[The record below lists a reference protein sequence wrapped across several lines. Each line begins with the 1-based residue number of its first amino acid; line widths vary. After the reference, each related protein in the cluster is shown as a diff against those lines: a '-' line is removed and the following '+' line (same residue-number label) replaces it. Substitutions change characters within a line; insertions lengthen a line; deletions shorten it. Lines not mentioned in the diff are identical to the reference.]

1 MVQSPGGSGP
11 QSGLGVADAVTQDP
25 PPVLGEAAHHLRERV
40 EVALSRNEDV
50 ETLVVKEIERDA
62 EPAGVIPARSPVHG
76 DAAHLATPQ
85 GESAGVEGLSQGEG
99 DGPSAVPAQLDH
111 RGLDPRHRQGGFEP
125 LRVSARVEDEIG
137 ILPGRGATVEFQP
150 QIQGHSLS
158 GGIDVHQAHPSRGD
172 LSAQPRDEE
181 PHDPAPDHDDPVA
194 HRRSPVPH
202 RVEGGLHVRREH
214 GALRRQAVRQDT
226 HGPDRHQVEVLV
238 GVEAEDVPPD
248 ERGLGPVR
256 RLQYLAHAAVPIFY
270 GSGKVALLE
279 RRPHHL
285 VLGRRHLAP
294 KDQRFR
300 ASADAGVEGAHEHM
314 VRLAGTERGRD
325 DLSAARSADPE
336 LASGSRHERSRSSE
350 VNVGPMSQTTRTQ
363 PPPPTSRERPSSP
376 VGDVALGIL
385 PLLGVSLATCWM
397 LALPTSHVLV
407 VVAPYAALGGL
418 LLAKLPPSHPG
429 PGLGPANRVT
439 LARATLVLPL
449 AALALLPG
457 VFTGAGY
464 WWIVGLSATALVL
477 DGVDGPLARRTGTE
491 SAFGARFDMEL
502 DAFLLMAL
510 SALVWRSGK
519 VGSWVLLVGGLR
531 YFFVLGGLLWPP
543 LRGTLPP
550 SRRRKVVCVAQGVVL
565 VICLAPVTGPAA
577 AAALAASA
585 LLLLVY
591 SFVVDTWWLARSAR
605 PGEG

>member
-1 MVQSPGGSGP
+1 M
-11 QSGLGVADAVTQDP
+11 
-25 PPVLGEAAHHLRERV
+25 
-40 EVALSRNEDV
+40 
-50 ETLVVKEIERDA
+50 
-62 EPAGVIPARSPVHG
+62 
-76 DAAHLATPQ
+76 
-85 GESAGVEGLSQGEG
+85 
-99 DGPSAVPAQLDH
+99 
-111 RGLDPRHRQGGFEP
+111 
-125 LRVSARVEDEIG
+125 
-137 ILPGRGATVEFQP
+137 
-150 QIQGHSLS
+150 
-158 GGIDVHQAHPSRGD
+158 
-172 LSAQPRDEE
+172 
-181 PHDPAPDHDDPVA
+181 
-194 HRRSPVPH
+194 
-202 RVEGGLHVRREH
+202 
-214 GALRRQAVRQDT
+214 
-226 HGPDRHQVEVLV
+226 
-238 GVEAEDVPPD
+238 
-248 ERGLGPVR
+248 
-256 RLQYLAHAAVPIFY
+256 
-270 GSGKVALLE
+270 
-279 RRPHHL
+279 
-285 VLGRRHLAP
+285 
-294 KDQRFR
+294 
-300 ASADAGVEGAHEHM
+300 
-314 VRLAGTERGRD
+314 
-325 DLSAARSADPE
+325 
-336 LASGSRHERSRSSE
+336 
-350 VNVGPMSQTTRTQ
+350 
-363 PPPPTSRERPSSP
+363 
-376 VGDVALGIL
+376 GDVALGIL